1 MTELNYDNYEKIAKK
16 YRITTKTSTK
26 TVKKKL
32 INFILEVYEIGDYSL
47 FSSRIMDNFFE
58 NGDRISNA
66 TKEVIK
72 EKSNLWQFKNI
83 ATKYFNYGF

>member
-1 MTELNYDNYEKIAKK
+1 MKELNYDDYNKLAKK

-26 TVKKKL
+26 AVKKKI
-32 INFILEVYEIGDYSL
+32 INFILEIYKIGDYSL

-66 TKEVIK
+66 TKEAIK
-72 EKSNLWQFKNI
+72 ENINLWQVKNI
-83 ATKYFNYGF
+83 ATKFGI

>member
-1 MTELNYDNYEKIAKK
+1 MNELNYDDYNKLAKK

-32 INFILEVYEIGDYSL
+32 ISFILEIYKIGDYSL

-66 TKEVIK
+66 TKEAIK
-72 EKSNLWQFKNI
+72 ENINLWQVKNI
-83 ATKYFNYGF
+83 ATKFGL